1 MKTKQLKKLSKA
13 EAKLEIEMKND
24 LPQKETFE
32 HLHDKKPVTR
42 RDLLATGLIGF
53 SSSMVL
59 PSFLTILARSGNA
72 QAQEALCKVV
82 GAGDMCVYINVKG
95 SGGMAVSANA
105 IPLDKGGQLLSTY
118 SKMGGGSGGSQA
130 IAYEFAN
137 RAPFLSTSGVLA
149 GIRAR
154 ASVLTLAN
162 SNFCANWYRSQDDSS
177 GNKLDITGLVQSSG
191 LNGAILPGLGRAN
204 TETGVNNQ
212 FAYIRPAAPLIVSRF
227 DDITGSLG
235 VAGSLGALSATQQG
249 NLFRSIQNLTSSQAS
264 KLSGMTGGDM
274 LAKLLGCANQ
284 ANSNLVGNSSALN
297 IDPLANPA
305 FAAVWGINGN
315 TNKSSQDFVFATM
328 VYNACNGNAS
338 TVNLEIGGC
347 DYHNNTR
354 TSGDT
359 KDLEIGTVLGN
370 VLQSLAVMGKKGF
383 VTFSTDG
390 SVTSPDSDAAGAVW
404 SSDRG
409 VASGGYML
417 SYDPAGPHIM
427 KGFQVGHFT
436 SSQAA
441 DDTFITGGSAEL
453 AAAAGFV
460 NYLAFNGKL
469 NLAETYLPRVFT
481 TDEIDLITK
490 FT

>member
-1 MKTKQLKKLSKA
+1 VKTNQLKKLSKA
-13 EAKLEIEMKND
+13 EAKLELEMKND

-72 QAQEALCKVV
+72 QAQEAICKVV
-82 GAGDMCVYINVKG
+82 GAGNMSVYINVKG
-95 SGGMAVSANA
+95 SGGMAVAANA
-105 IPLDKGGQLLSTY
+105 LPLDKGGQLLSSY
-118 SKMGGGSGGSQA
+118 SKMGGGSGASVNV
-130 IAYEFAN
+130 AYEFAN
-137 RAPFLSTSGVLA
+137 KAPFHATSGVLA

-154 ASVLTLAN
+154 ASTLTLAN
-162 SNFCANWYRSQDDSS
+162 ANFCANWYRSQDDSS
-177 GNKLDITGLVQSSG
+177 NNKLDITGLIQSAG

-212 FAYIRPAAPLIVSRF
+212 FAYVRPSAPLVVGRF
-227 DDITGSLG
+227 EDVTGSLG
-235 VAGSLGALSATQQG
+235 VSGSLASLSTAQQG
-249 NLFRSIQNLTSSQAS
+249 NLFRSIQSITSSQAA

-274 LAKLLGCANQ
+274 LSKLLGCANQ
-284 ANSNLVGNSSALN
+284 ANTNLIANSSALN
-297 IDPLANPA
+297 IDPLSNPA

-390 SVTSPDSDAAGAVW
+390 SVTSPDSDTAGAVW
-404 SSDRG
+404 ASDRG

-417 SYDPAGPHIM
+417 SYDPAGPHVM
-427 KGFQVGHFT
+427 KGFQVGNFT
-436 SSQAA
+436 AGQAA
-441 DDTFITGGSAEL
+441 DDTFLTGGSAEL

-469 NLAETYLPRVFT
+469 NLVETYLPRIFSSA
-481 TDEIDLITK
+481 DIDLITK
-490 FT
+490 FS

>member
-1 MKTKQLKKLSKA
+1 MKTKQLKNLSK
-13 EAKLEIEMKND
+13 EQRLEIEMQND
-24 LPQKETFE
+24 MPKKETFE

-53 SSSMVL
+53 SGSMVL

-105 IPLDKGGQLLSTY
+105 LPLDKGGQLLSSY
-118 SKMGGGSGGSQA
+118 SKMGGGTGGSQNVS
-130 IAYEFAN
+130 YEFAN
-137 RAPFLSTSGVLA
+137 RAPFLATSGILA

-154 ASVLTLAN
+154 ATTLTLAN
-162 SNFCANWYRSQDDSS
+162 SNFVANWYRSQDDSS

-191 LNGAILPGLGRAN
+191 LSGAILPGLGRAN

-212 FAYIRPAAPLIVSRF
+212 FAYVRPSAPLIVGRF
-227 DDITGSLG
+227 EDITGSLG
-235 VAGSLGALSATQQG
+235 VAGSLASLSTAQQG
-249 NLFRSIQNLTSSQAS
+249 NLFRSIQSLTSSQAA

-274 LAKLLGCANQ
+274 LKKLLGCANQ
-284 ANSNLVGNSSALN
+284 ANANLIANSSSLN
-297 IDPLANPA
+297 IDPLSNPA
-305 FAAVWGINGN
+305 FSAVWGINGN
-315 TNKSSQDFVFATM
+315 TNKSSQDFVFASM

-370 VLQSLAVMGKKGF
+370 ILQSLAVMGKKGF

-390 SVTSPDSDAAGAVW
+390 SVTSPDSDTAGAVW
-404 SSDRG
+404 ASDRG

-417 SYDPAGPHIM
+417 SYDPAGPHVM

-436 SSQAA
+436 SGQAA
-441 DDTFITGGSAEL
+441 DDTFITGGSGEL
-453 AAAAGFV
+453 ASAASFV

-481 TDEIDLITK
+481 TDELDLITK

>member
-1 MKTKQLKKLSKA
+1 MKTNQFKKKT
-13 EAKLEIEMKND
+13 KIEIEQEND
-24 LPQKETFE
+24 LPKKQTFE
-32 HLHDKKPVTR
+32 HLHDHKPVTR

-72 QAQEALCKVV
+72 QAQEAICKLA
-82 GAGDMCVYINVKG
+82 GASDMCVYINVKG
-95 SGGMAVSANA
+95 SGGMAISANA
-105 IPLDKGGQLLSTY
+105 IPLDKGGQLLPSY
-118 SKMGGGSGGSQA
+118 SKMGGGKGGDLA
-130 IAYEFAN
+130 VTYEFAN
-137 RAPFLSTSGVLA
+137 RAPFLTTSGVLA

-154 ASVLTLAN
+154 ASTMTLSN
-162 SNFCANWYRSQDDSS
+162 SNFCSNWYRSQDDSV

-191 LNGAILPGLGRAN
+191 LAGSILPGLGRAN
-204 TETGVNNQ
+204 TETGVSNQ
-212 FAYIRPAAPLIVSRF
+212 FAYTRPSAPLIVGNYN
-227 DDITGSLG
+227 DIVGSLG
-235 VAGSLGALSATQQG
+235 VSGSLASLNATQQG
-249 NLFRSIQNLTSSQAS
+249 NLFRSIQSITTSQAA
-264 KLSGMTGGDM
+264 KVKNMTGGDL

-284 ANSNLVGNSSALN
+284 SNTNLIANTASLN
-297 IDPLANPA
+297 IDPLANAA
-305 FAAVWGINGN
+305 FSAVWGINGN
-315 TNKSSQDFVFATM
+315 TNKASQAFVFASM

-347 DYHNNTR
+347 DYHDGSR

-359 KDLEIGTVLGN
+359 KDLEIGNVLGN
-370 VLQSLAVMGKKGF
+370 ILQSLAVMGKKGF

-390 SVTSPDSDAAGAVW
+390 SVTSPDSDIPGAVW

-417 SYDPAGPHIM
+417 SYDPAGPHVM
-427 KGFQVGHFT
+427 KGYQLGSYT
-436 SSQAA
+436 AGQAA

-481 TDEIDLITK
+481 TEELSLITK

>member
-1 MKTKQLKKLSKA
+1 MKTNQFKKKT
-13 EAKLEIEMKND
+13 KIEIEMEND
-24 LPQKETFE
+24 LPKKETFE

-72 QAQEALCKVV
+72 QAQETICKVM
-82 GAGDMCVYINVKG
+82 GGGDMCVYINVKA
-95 SGGMAVSANA
+95 SGGMAVAANA
-105 IPLDKGGQLLSTY
+105 LPLDKGGQLLSSY
-118 SKMGGGSGGSQA
+118 SKMGGGTGGSLSVS
-130 IAYEFAN
+130 YEFAN

-154 ASVLTLAN
+154 ASTLTLAN

-191 LNGAILPGLGRAN
+191 LSGAILPGLGRAN
-204 TETGVNNQ
+204 TDTGVNNQ
-212 FAYIRPAAPLIVSRF
+212 FAYVRPSAPLIVGRF
-227 DDITGSLG
+227 EDITGSLG
-235 VAGSLGALSATQQG
+235 VAGSLALLSSAQQG
-249 NLFRSIQNLTSSQAS
+249 NLFRSIQSLTASQAS

-274 LAKLLGCANQ
+274 LSKLLGCANQ
-284 ANSNLVGNSSALN
+284 ANTNLIANTSSLN
-297 IDPLANPA
+297 IDPLANAA
-305 FAAVWGINGN
+305 FSAVWGINGN
-315 TNKSSQDFVFATM
+315 TNKSSQDFVFASM
-328 VYNACNGNAS
+328 VFNACNGNAS

-383 VTFSTDG
+383 ITFSTDG
-390 SVTSPDSDAAGAVW
+390 SVTSPDSDTAGAVW
-404 SSDRG
+404 ASDRG

-417 SYDPAGPHIM
+417 SYDPVGPHVM
-427 KGFQVGHFT
+427 KGFQVGNYN
-436 SSQAA
+436 SGQAA
-441 DDTFITGGSAEL
+441 DDTFVTGGSAEL

-460 NYLAFNGKL
+460 NYLAFNNKL
-469 NLAETYLPRVFT
+469 SLVETYLPRVFT

-490 FT
+490 FS